1 MDIYVVQPGDNI
13 YSIANSYGVS
23 VTKLIQDNGLNN
35 PNSLVPG
42 QAIVIAYPSQTYT
55 VREGDTLANI
65 ANNHGVSIMQLLR
78 NNTFLSDREY
88 LYPGELLVISYNTNG
103 KVTTNGYAYPFI
115 DRNTLIKTLPSLT
128 YISVFNYRVAET
140 GEIVSYDDDAQII
153 QLAKDYGVVP
163 LLMASSISPQGEPNL
178 KALYDIL
185 LNKEYHNRLINN
197 YLKILK
203 STGYYGLNIMMSGIS
218 TINQK
223 LFIDLLTDLSGYLKN
238 EGYQLYITINPYIK
252 YSDNEISFERLDYT
266 SISQLVDGIIF
277 LEYVWGTNYGPPSP
291 VTSVN
296 LIGDL
301 IKYVVSLAPPNKID
315 IGKPLVGYDWGL
327 PYIPSKSYAYSL
339 TLDSVLTLA
348 DNARATIQFDEE
360 SKTPFF
366 RYTNYAISGPIEHI
380 VWFIDARSIDL
391 LDKLV
396 AEYGLLGS
404 SVWNIMT
411 FNQQVWTLINSQ
423 YEIIKNIPDNLK

>member
-1 MDIYVVQPGDNI
+1 MDIYVVQSGDNI

-140 GEIVSYDDDAQII
+140 GEIVSYGDDAQII

-238 EGYQLYITINPYIK
+238 EGFQLYITINPYIK